1 MARRSDAVN
10 REVARAAQLAQATQR
25 MAMSQPVPSISV
37 AAQDETDRPAAA
49 EPVLGPLTGLSF
61 TVADARRICHQ
72 NALDLWQLRKVLP
85 DAIELCTHNEV
96 SA

>member
-1 MARRSDAVN
+1 MLLTVKWLVLPNWHRQRR
-10 REVARAAQLAQATQR
+10 EWQCLIE
-25 MAMSQPVPSISV
+25 PVSYMSV
-37 AAQDETDRPAAA
+37 AAHDEADRPASA

-61 TVADARRICHQ
+61 TVAEARKIHHQ